1 MLGSSTVDE
10 AGTKVSSR
18 ILKRYLLA
26 GEDIVVATR
35 QHWAKLAEPAITVVV
50 GFLFFAYLGLK
61 IEEALNDPALWL
73 WWGWL
78 FLVGRLLWR
87 LLEWRNEW
95 FVATDKRLLLTYGLF
110 TTKVAMMPLG
120 KVTDMNFGRSITGRI
135 LGYGTFTME
144 SAGQE
149 QAMRQISWVPDPD
162 NTYKS
167 IVDTIFGPDHGYD
180 SEDDRDE
187 SDHQLH
193 QSTSHPVKPRRSLK
207 RRERASV
214 YTDDGYAEDS
224 DDAEEADPDA
234 PYDGYD
240 DSDEGPQGEDD
251 QWEDEIIADDEG
263 DDVDED
269 EDITGEIPDVFAAD
283 TQAPSPGSDD
293 EGQRATHSGTPVPV
307 DALAEFEDDADD
319 IPEEFPAPDAKAI
332 DLLEDEWRP
341 DSWRES
347 GTRPELESSYEV
359 SGEDTTSFVRVQR
372 DLKPSDRRPW

>member
-1 MLGSSTVDE
+1 M
-10 AGTKVSSR
+10 
-18 ILKRYLLA
+18 
-26 GEDIVVATR
+26 
-35 QHWAKLAEPAITVVV
+35 
-50 GFLFFAYLGLK
+50 
-61 IEEALNDPALWL
+61 LWL

-78 FLVGRLLWR
+78 FLVGRLLWK

-149 QAMRQISWVPDPD
+149 QAMRQINWVPDPD

-180 SEDDRDE
+180 SDDDRDE
-187 SDHQLH
+187 SDRQSHQAKG
-193 QSTSHPVKPRRSLK
+193 HPVKPRRSAK

-214 YTDDGYAEDS
+214 YEDDGFAEDS
-224 DDAEEADPDA
+224 DDANEADYDE

-240 DSDEGPQGEDD
+240 DSDEH
-251 QWEDEIIADDEG
+251 
-263 DDVDED
+263 
-269 EDITGEIPDVFAAD
+269 EDITGEIPNVLGAD
-283 TQAPSPGSDD
+283 AQAPSTDSDD
-293 EGQRATHSGTPVPV
+293 ESQRATRSGTPVPD
-307 DALAEFEDDADD
+307 DAISEFEDEADD

-347 GTRPELESSYEV
+347 GTRPEPESSYEV

-372 DLKPSDRRPW
+372 DPKPSDRRPW